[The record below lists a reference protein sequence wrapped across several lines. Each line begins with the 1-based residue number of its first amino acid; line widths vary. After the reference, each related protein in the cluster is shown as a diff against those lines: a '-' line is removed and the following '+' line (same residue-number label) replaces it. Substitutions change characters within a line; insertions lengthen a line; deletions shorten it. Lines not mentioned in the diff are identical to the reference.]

1 MRPMPLIYRNIEPPA
16 EYFMLVGAQPEGDV
30 VCFFREK
37 PVTDVLKDERGYR
50 YVFAGVAPRK
60 YDGSYDVRNMRNGEV
75 IVEPGLIY
83 QLIPVTC
90 GFAS

>member
-16 EYFMLVGAQPEGDV
+16 EYYMLVGAQPEGNV

-37 PVTDVLKDERGYR
+37 PVTDVVRDERGYR
-50 YVFAGVAPRK
+50 YIFAGLAPRK
-60 YDGSYDVRNMRNGEV
+60 DDGSYDVRNMRDGEV

-83 QLIPVTC
+83 QLIPVKR
-90 GFAS
+90 GFVS